1 MFSNRANRSALMKQS
16 VVTFSPVENVR
27 LQVVT
32 FASGV
37 KPTELQFKKKKVTSS
52 GKCLK
57 LEPFTKSLGE
67 SHCQQDLVWD
77 GSREMVVCVWG
88 WGTGECPSVGV
99 AVNVAV
105 QGSSADL

>member
-1 MFSNRANRSALMKQS
+1 M
-16 VVTFSPVENVR
+16 
-27 LQVVT
+27 
-32 FASGV
+32 
-37 KPTELQFKKKKVTSS
+37 
-52 GKCLK
+52 K